1 MAIHDLRELF
11 VHRLAQQ
18 YYVERELVE
27 TLDELARRTTN
38 DRMSQR
44 FAEHRDET
52 RTQIQRLEDVF
63 AALDRPAEARDAS
76 VLDGL
81 EEDRR
86 ELEAEI
92 EDDDLLNMV
101 YLNAGMATERIEMTA
116 YEGLVTIADQLALDP
131 EIEALLEANYE
142 EEQSA
147 FRGLEALAAATELK
161 SLWDRLTPS

>member
-1 MAIHDLRELF
+1 MHDLRELF

-52 RTQIQRLEDVF
+52 RTQIQRLEDIF
-63 AALDRPAEARDAS
+63 AALDRPPEARDAS

-92 EDDDLLNMV
+92 EDADLLNMV
-101 YLNAGMATERIEMTA
+101 YLDAGMRIERIEMTA
-116 YEGLVTIADQLALDP
+116 YEGLVTIADQLGLDP
-131 EIEALLEANYE
+131 EIEARLEENYE
-142 EEQSA
+142 EERSA
-147 FRGLEALAAATELK
+147 FRDLETLAAASELK